1 MRVRS
6 STKDFNNYG
15 PFLIKFRYYKLS
27 LENQGGKSM
36 NLPNKLT
43 ISRIIL
49 IPIFIL
55 ILSLPLDFGAWDI
68 GNTLLPIHHFIAA
81 MIFIIASATDWVDGY
96 YARKYNLITNLG
108 KFLDP
113 LADKLLVSAALIM
126 LVEMDLAAAWIV
138 IVIISREFAVTGL
151 RLVAAGEGIVM
162 AAGNMGKLKT
172 ATQMIAIILLLLH
185 NFPFSYLNFPLGTI
199 MLYLALFFTVVSGI
213 EYFYKNWHVMRDS
226 K

>member
-1 MRVRS
+1 
-6 STKDFNNYG
+6 
-15 PFLIKFRYYKLS
+15 
-27 LENQGGKSM
+27 M

-43 ISRIIL
+43 ISRILL

-55 ILSLPLDFGAWDI
+55 ILSLPLDFGSWEI
-68 GNTLLPIHHFIAA
+68 GAGSLPVHHFIAA
-81 MIFIIASATDWVDGY
+81 LLFIIASATDWVDGY

-126 LVEMDLAAAWIV
+126 LVQLDMAAAWIV

-151 RLVAAGEGIVM
+151 RLVAAGEGIVL

-172 ATQMIAIILLLLH
+172 ATQMLAIIILLLH
-185 NFPFSYLNFPLGTI
+185 DFPFSYLNIPVGTL
-199 MLYLALFFTVVSGI
+199 MLNLALFFTVVSGI
-213 EYFYKNWHVMRDS
+213 DYFYKNWHVMRDS

>member
-1 MRVRS
+1 
-6 STKDFNNYG
+6 
-15 PFLIKFRYYKLS
+15 
-27 LENQGGKSM
+27 M

-43 ISRIIL
+43 ISRIIM

-55 ILSLPLDFGAWDI
+55 ILSLPLDFGTWDI
-68 GNTLLPIHHFIAA
+68 GETSLPVHHFIAA
-81 MIFIIASATDWVDGY
+81 LIFIIASLTDWVDGY

-126 LVEMDLAAAWIV
+126 LVELELAAAWIV
-138 IVIISREFAVTGL
+138 IVVISREFAVTGL
-151 RLVAAGEGIVM
+151 RLVAAGEGIVL
-162 AAGNMGKLKT
+162 AAGKMGKLKT
-172 ATQMIAIILLLLH
+172 ATQMIAIIALLLH
-185 NFPFSYLNFPLGTI
+185 DFPFSYLHFPFGTT
-199 MLYLALFFTVVSGI
+199 MLYVALFFTVISGI